1 MNRTFSCASKD
12 FSFHYAGH
20 YAEGNG
26 GTIVNVN
33 VNNGKTT
40 FQIVDDTKNTAIKV
54 SQYMRK
60 QNEQEKK

>member
-1 MNRTFSCASKD
+1 MYRTFTCDSKD
-12 FSFHYAGH
+12 FAFHYAGH

-40 FQIVDDTKNTAIKV
+40 FHIVDDTKNTAIKV
-54 SQYMRK
+54 SQYIRK
-60 QNEQEKK
+60 QNEPEKK